1 MKQAIL
7 YSLLVGLSAC
17 TNFPVYEPPNRDQST
32 TGGTEGPSVSVDGN
46 SSSGSAVTASG
57 ELLKQSR
64 ASQADGDYQQ
74 AASNIERALR
84 IEPGDPYLW
93 LELGKI
99 RLATGDKQQAMA
111 LAQKAMS
118 MASNDARAR
127 RAAQRLL
134 EDATA
139 F

>member
-1 MKQAIL
+1 MKQAFL
-7 YSLLVGLSAC
+7 YFLLIGISC
-17 TNFPVYEPPNRDQST
+17 CSNFPMVETPGNDRSA
-32 TGGTEGPSVSVDGN
+32 SVDMGIPTESAGTGV
-46 SSSGSAVTASG
+46 SSNGVTTASS

-64 ASQADGDYQQ
+64 ASQALGDYEQ

-99 RLATGDKQQAMA
+99 RLATGNKQQATA

-118 MASNDARAR
+118 MASYDANAR
-127 RAAQRLL
+127 REAKRLL
-134 EDATA
+134 DEATA